1 VFTLVAH
8 QIQKT
13 NKNKNKDSIK
23 MTYSSSVS
31 LGKSRYASRG
41 QNVVSFKNE
50 STRLGPVSN
59 TIVLLVLICLI
70 GLVYLTQ
77 VTKTNSY
84 SYEIQDLQTAQ
95 SVLKEEQKD
104 LELTAARLRSIDS
117 TAVAKASESLVS
129 VAPTATIQN

>member
-1 VFTLVAH
+1 VFTLAVR
-8 QIQKT
+8 QTIKT
-13 NKNKNKDSIK
+13 KKNKNKQY
-23 MTYSSSVS
+23 MTYSSSLS

-41 QNVVSFKNE
+41 QNAVSFRNE

-59 TIVLLVLICLI
+59 VIVLLVLISLI

-77 VTKTNSY
+77 VTKTNTY
-84 SYEIQDLQTAQ
+84 SYQIQDLQSKQTI
-95 SVLKEEQKD
+95 LIEEQKD

-117 TAVAKASESLVS
+117 TAISEASKSLIS

>member
-1 VFTLVAH
+1 MFTLVAH